1 MYSVD
6 RYEGYHCCYRS
17 PYRFDRNVFD
27 RPVAIA
33 NDVSRLDMLR
43 RLKGFVD
50 RTVDNYTI
58 GVDVNR
64 LLGLAF
70 VIRGFRPELAVRFV
84 LYTVY

>member
-1 MYSVD
+1 MYSVN
-6 RYEGYHCCYRS
+6 RYEGYHYCYRS

-50 RTVDNYTI
+50 RTVDNYAI
-58 GVDVNR
+58 GVNVNR

-70 VIRGFRPELAVRFV
+70 VIRGFRPKLAVRFV
-84 LYTVY
+84 LYTIH